1 MKAFNYYQYGTPEVL
16 QLEEVPIPQSK
27 PTEVLIQ
34 IHALSLNPAE
44 WHLLTA
50 SFRLLRLS
58 AGWSAP
64 KKPNL
69 GADVAGTVV
78 EVGSEVTRFQKGDR
92 VFGRGWTGCLAE
104 YSCLEESA
112 LASIPEGLSDEQ
124 AAATALA
131 GVTALIALRNK
142 GKLQA
147 GEHVLIHG
155 ASGGI
160 GTFVIQLAK
169 QMGAQVTG
177 VCSTPNIELIQS
189 LGVDTSV
196 DYKKQDLLEMDA
208 QFDVIIDL
216 VGNYPIA
223 GLFKLLRPRGR
234 CVLVGMDRPAR
245 LFSNLFRGTLLSLVG
260 NKKAIPMDAQV
271 TPTDLEYL
279 AGLIVKGTLRPVIDQ
294 MYDFA
299 SLPEAFA
306 HLGTRRSKGKLVI
319 RV

>member
-16 QLEEVPIPQSK
+16 QLEEVPIPQPK

-92 VFGRGWTGCLAE
+92 VFGRGLTGCLAE